1 MYDVIIIGSGP
12 AGLSAGLY
20 AKRAELNVL
29 VIEKLPL
36 SGGQIINTNDVDNYI
51 GLPNTSGFDLAQKF
65 RQHAESLGVEFQT
78 ADVSKIE
85 DKGDFK
91 TVSCENGQ
99 QFESKTI
106 VIASGAKSRKLG
118 VPGEQELTGRGVSY
132 CATCDGA
139 FYKNKTAAVVG
150 GGDVALE
157 DAIYLSRVCSK
168 VYLIHRR
175 DEFRGAKK
183 LAENVKRLGNVEIL
197 WNTTVER
204 LNGDKR
210 LESAVI
216 KNKLSNDEKNLEL
229 DGIFIAVGTD
239 PNSEIVKDFV
249 KMDKR
254 GYIIAGEDCK
264 TNVPGVFAAG
274 DVRTKPIRQIITAAS
289 DGATCIYSAEE
300 YIMSN
305 AD

>member
-12 AGLSAGLY
+12 AGLSAALY
-20 AKRAELNVL
+20 AKRAELDVL

-51 GLPNTSGFDLAQKF
+51 GLPNISGFDLAQKF
-65 RQHAESLGVEFQT
+65 RQHADSLGVEFQT

-85 DKGDFK
+85 DKDGFK
-91 TVSCENGQ
+91 MVSCENGQ

-139 FYKNKTAAVVG
+139 FYKNKTVAVVG

-157 DAIYLSRVCSK
+157 DAVYLSRVCSR

-175 DEFRGAKK
+175 DEFRGAKR
-183 LAENVKRLGNVEIL
+183 LAENVKRLDNVEIL

-216 KNKLSNDEKNLEL
+216 KNKLNNDEKKLAL

-249 KMDKR
+249 KTDKR
-254 GYIIAGEDCK
+254 GYVIAGEDCK
-264 TNVPGVFAAG
+264 TSVPGVFAAG

-300 YIMSN
+300 YIMLN